1 MEELWITE
9 GPREFERWLVQGKV
23 DPKQV
28 ERIREGLEITAK
40 GRIGEV
46 GGEQSPEIYFPDLA
60 ARPWWNRSD
69 FPWLDRLE
77 ESAPAIL
84 EELQARKVGADDA
97 VSHPTGLA
105 QDGKWRA
112 LYLSCIGRPY
122 SKNVAAFPQTL
133 KTLSEIPGGADC
145 GMTYFSTIL
154 GGTHIR
160 PHSGFTNAHLRCHL
174 SLVATEGSR
183 IRVATEERAW
193 EEGKAFVF
201 DDSFEHEVWNEGD
214 ERRTVL
220 LFDFWHPDLS
230 APEIEALTYM
240 MGVWRRMYSRHFWA
254 HQMDTSAN
262 RGSST
267 LLAS

>member
-1 MEELWITE
+1 MDELWITE
-9 GPREFERWLVQGKV
+9 GPREFERWLAQGKV

-40 GRIGEV
+40 GRVNEV
-46 GGEQSPEIYFPDLA
+46 GGEQTPEIYFPGLT
-60 ARPWWNRSD
+60 ARPWWSRSD
-69 FPWLDRLE
+69 FQWLDQLE
-77 ESAPAIL
+77 AAAPVIR
-84 EELQARKVGADDA
+84 EELQALEVRVDNA

-105 QDGKWRA
+105 EPGKWRA

-122 SKNVAAFPQTL
+122 AKNVAAFPQTL
-133 KTLSEIPGGADC
+133 KTLSVIPGGSDS

-174 SLVATEGSR
+174 SLIATQGSR
-183 IRVATEERAW
+183 IRVAREERAW

-201 DDSFEHEVWNEGD
+201 DDSFDHEVWNEGE

-220 LFDFWHPDLS
+220 LFDFWHPDLT
-230 APEIEALTYM
+230 APEIEALTHM

-254 HQMDTSAN
+254 HQMDTQPAPASISAL
-262 RGSST
+262 S
-267 LLAS
+267 A